1 MENIK
6 EQIKTQ
12 ILKLKKGQIFRF
24 GDIFEKNGIS
34 DSKTKLDLTLTLAQD
49 LKNEIEICEEDRN
62 SIIGLPFNI
71 RYIRK

>member
-6 EQIKTQ
+6 EQIKEQ

-24 GDIFEKNGIS
+24 GDIIEENGIS
-34 DSKTKLDLTLTLAQD
+34 DSKTKLDLAQTLAQD
-49 LKNEIEICEEDRN
+49 LKNEIEVCKEDRN

>member
-6 EQIKTQ
+6 EQIKEQ

-24 GDIFEKNGIS
+24 GDIIEENGIS
-34 DSKTKLDLTLTLAQD
+34 DSKTKLDLAQTLAQD
-49 LKNEIEICEEDRN
+49 LKNEIEGCEEDRN

>member
-34 DSKTKLDLTLTLAQD
+34 DSKIKLDLTLTLAKD